1 MKKTAI
7 TLLTLAAL
15 VTSCRDRVET
25 PEPTSLTKSP
35 TQQLDT
41 IDVRDIASGYFV
53 DSLAQYAPTIQFITD
68 STTIDK
74 MVVIEQGRVID
85 TISIE
90 GEEWGFVFFGTN
102 STDYP
107 AKIDGYYMLDSDMW
121 VLRVITDSTGF
132 NEGEITIYNFNR
144 VN

>member
-15 VTSCRDRVET
+15 VASCRDRVET

-41 IDVRDIASGYFV
+41 VDIRDIAAGEFV
-53 DSLAQYAPTIQFITD
+53 DSSALHTPCLQFVTD

-74 MVVIEQGRVID
+74 MVVVEQGRVID

-107 AKIDGYYMLDSDMW
+107 AKIDGYYTLDSDTW
-121 VLRVITDSTGF
+121 TLRVITDSTGAD
-132 NEGEITIYNFNR
+132 EGEITVYNFKR
-144 VN
+144 K